1 MCGGDS
7 FFIISSYKKI
17 MRTNKKKKMLLT
29 IRDVCVSNGIIGR
42 KIINSFLELSD
53 HFLKDFFIILELKMK
68 IDINKVIYFSKRKKT
83 MYIVSVMVVVEK
95 KLKC

>member
-1 MCGGDS
+1 VGGILS
-7 FFIISSYKKI
+7 LLLAVIKKI
-17 MRTNKKKKMLLT
+17 MRTKKKKKMLLT

-95 KLKC
+95 KVKC

>member
-1 MCGGDS
+1 MWGDT

-17 MRTNKKKKMLLT
+17 MRTKKKKKMLLT

>member
-1 MCGGDS
+1 
-7 FFIISSYKKI
+7 
-17 MRTNKKKKMLLT
+17 MRTKKKKKMLLT

-95 KLKC
+95 KIKVLKQ

>member
-1 MCGGDS
+1 VGGILS
-7 FFIISSYKKI
+7 LLLAVIKKI
-17 MRTNKKKKMLLT
+17 MRTKKKKKMLLT

-83 MYIVSVMVVVEK
+83 MYIVSVMVEVEK

>member
-1 MCGGDS
+1 VGGILS
-7 FFIISSYKKI
+7 LLLAVIKKI
-17 MRTNKKKKMLLT
+17 MRTKKKKKMLLT

>member
-1 MCGGDS
+1 MWGDS

-17 MRTNKKKKMLLT
+17 MRTKKKKKMLLT

>member
-1 MCGGDS
+1 MWGDS

-17 MRTNKKKKMLLT
+17 MRTKKKKKMLLT

-68 IDINKVIYFSKRKKT
+68 IDINKVIYFSKRKKN
-83 MYIVSVMVVVEK
+83 YVYSI
-95 KLKC
+95 CNGGG